1 MAEEPKKLYELVADK
16 IIEQLKEGIAPWQ
29 KPWNSAGT
37 DYVMPYNA
45 VTGKS
50 YKGLNSLYL
59 HLFNPNS
66 DPRFATFKQA
76 KAEGW
81 EIKKGSKGLM
91 INFVKTHDLR
101 KKLDDKGKPVLDEK
115 GKPVMI
121 NVKYNNPIVTKAW
134 VFNAEQINGI
144 PPLPIKEVNDI
155 DLWEKIARAESIV
168 KASGAKIDHVAGDR
182 AYYTPLFDK
191 IQMPDRK
198 QFPTADRYY
207 STLLHELGHW
217 TGHHSR
223 LNRDLVN
230 KFGTP
235 EYAREELR
243 AEIASMML
251 GHELKIGHDPKQ
263 HIAYVDSWIKILTDT
278 PYEIHSASAD
288 AQRIADY
295 VIGLDQKRDIKIE
308 VDKAEAYNPNTLQTG
323 DEIKYNTAIQK
334 VLKADG
340 KEFIIQDIETKH
352 KIKLTVNDQ
361 LFNSLIEAKRNPEK
375 SETMKAE
382 KYNSISTQPIPE
394 RQTENDIKR
403 KL

>member
-1 MAEEPKKLYELVADK
+1 MADEPKKLYELVAEK

-59 HLFNPNS
+59 HLFSPYL

-76 KAEGW
+76 AAEGW

-101 KKLDDKGKPVLDEK
+101 KKLDEKGKSILDEK

-134 VFNAEQINGI
+134 VFNAEQIKGI

-155 DLWEKIARAESIV
+155 ELWEKVARAEKII
-168 KASGAKIDHVAGDR
+168 KASGAKIEHVAGEE

-198 QFPTADRYY
+198 QFETADRYY

-223 LNRDLVN
+223 LNRELVN

-251 GHELKIGHDPKQ
+251 GNELKIGHDPKQ

-295 VIGLDQKRDIKIE
+295 VIGFEQKKDIKIE
-308 VDKAEAYNPNTLQTG
+308 VDKTAAYNPNTLQTG
-323 DEIKYNTAIQK
+323 DEIKYNSAVQR

-340 KEFIIQDIETKH
+340 KEFIIQNVETKH
-352 KIKLTVNDQ
+352 KIKLTTNDQ
-361 LFNSLIEAKRNPEK
+361 LFNSLIEAKRNPQKTEAI
-375 SETMKAE
+375 KAE
-382 KYNSISTQPIPE
+382 KHNSISTQPTPE
-394 RQTENDIKR
+394 LQTENSTKR
-403 KL
+403 KF